1 MSMFFFSPEGDV
13 RSSSVENFFFYDI
26 WFHEKEDERRARWM
40 IDSFNNHFLFLH
52 VVCLQ
57 ASFSHYQDDCG
68 CDSFTGITYFLF

>member
-1 MSMFFFSPEGDV
+1 MLGLLPLKTFSFTIYGSMKKKMNND
-13 RSSSVENFFFYDI
+13 N
-26 WFHEKEDERRARWM
+26 ERRARWM
-40 IDSFNNHFLFLH
+40 IDSYNNHFLFLH